1 MSGTRIPRDIDS
13 GDPGNL
19 SELFANVV
27 RLLEEQPLYSR
38 LKLPGSEFRAQ
49 IVPKR
54 LELDCPVCAT
64 KRPFRENG
72 PQHGPGIG
80 SRPTSLAS
88 KIYTYEYECTGCE
101 KATTTFFVELHLD
114 ALDATGNSNWMRKV
128 GQAPP
133 WSIAVPADLEKE
145 LGEEAT
151 ELYRRALICLSHSYG
166 LGACTYL
173 RRVLEN
179 HINPL
184 LQLIHDVR
192 KQNGATDADLKELTD
207 TLRSKVFD
215 KKTEIAY
222 RFAPASI
229 VVDGMNPLKLIH
241 EQLSI
246 GVHTLNEQQCTEM
259 ALKLRAA
266 LVFVVR
272 ELRRQR
278 DARAEFAKDLR
289 AIAAPAITRGPEA

>member
-1 MSGTRIPRDIDS
+1 MSGTRLPADVDPSDS
-13 GDPGNL
+13 SNFPDF
-19 SELFANVV
+19 FAKVV

-38 LKLPGSEFRAQ
+38 LRLPSTAYRAQ
-49 IVPKR
+49 ITPKR
-54 LELDCPVCAT
+54 LELACSVCAT
-64 KRPFRENG
+64 KRPFRETG
-72 PQHGPGIG
+72 PQRGAGYG
-80 SRPTSLAS
+80 TTTTSPTS
-88 KIYTYEYECTGCE
+88 KIITYEYECTGCE
-101 KATTTFFVELHLD
+101 EATVTFFVEVHIDPLG
-114 ALDATGNSNWMRKV
+114 ATGDSNWMRKI

-133 WSIAVPADLEKE
+133 WSIAIPADLEKE
-145 LGEEAT
+145 LGEDAT
-151 ELYRRALICLSHSYG
+151 ELYKRALICLSHSYG

-192 KQNGATDADLKELTD
+192 KQNGATDADLKELSD
-207 TLRSKVFD
+207 ALRSKVFD
-215 KKTEIAY
+215 KKTEAAY
-222 RFAPASI
+222 RLVPTSI

-246 GVHTLNEQQCTEM
+246 GVHTLNEEECTAI

-278 DARAEFAKDLR
+278 DSRDEFARDLR
-289 AIAAPAITRGPEA
+289 TISGLGRDVGAT